1 MYSLCSIVLYED
13 GFRSKDGYRVKDFF
27 VYDKKEKKRLIESLT
42 KNLPVLRAQAEISQE
57 QLALAVSI
65 SRQTY
70 SAIETEK
77 RAMSWLVYMALI
89 LYFNSNIKTNPL
101 LHTIVDLPEEIQ
113 N

>member
-1 MYSLCSIVLYED
+1 M
-13 GFRSKDGYRVKDFF
+13 KDFF
-27 VYDKKEKKRLIESLT
+27 VYDKKEKNRLIESLT

-77 RAMSWLVYMALI
+77 RAVSWLVYMAFI
-89 LYFNSNIKTNPL
+89 LYFNSNIKTNSL

>member
-1 MYSLCSIVLYED
+1 MYSLCSIVLYKD

-27 VYDKKEKKRLIESLT
+27 VYDKKEKNRLIESLT

-77 RAMSWLVYMALI
+77 RAMSWLVYMAFI
-89 LYFNSNIKTNPL
+89 LYFNSNIKTNSL